1 VVVAVELV
9 VEEVELLV
17 VELVGVELVVVVE
30 VVVVELVVVF
40 GVLVVVV
47 VSVVVVPLRQSIEA
61 RSATVEAPWFSTW
74 VSVRL
79 IDGGRFATSLRSESA
94 ALLAAAQL
102 PFWTAVETES
112 SAALKL
118 LAWSPESRPASPPQA
133 ASEHAARVSPPAR
146 SARGA

>member
-1 VVVAVELV
+1 MVVAVELV
-9 VEEVELLV
+9 VDEVELLV

-47 VSVVVVPLRQSIEA
+47 ILVVVVLRQSMEA
-61 RSATVEAPWFSTW
+61 RWATVSAPWLSTW

-79 IDGGRFATSLRSESA
+79 IVGGRFATSLRSELA
-94 ALLAAAQL
+94 ALLAPAQS

-118 LAWSPESRPASPPQA
+118 FAWSAESRPEPPPQA
-133 ASEHAARVSPPAR
+133 ARQHAARPSPPAR